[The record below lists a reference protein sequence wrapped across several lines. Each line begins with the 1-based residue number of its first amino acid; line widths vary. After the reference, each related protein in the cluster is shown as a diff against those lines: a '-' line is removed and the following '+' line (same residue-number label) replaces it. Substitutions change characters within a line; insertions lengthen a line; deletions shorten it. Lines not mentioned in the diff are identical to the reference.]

1 MDINDIKELL
11 DCRVSDVGAAKLPEP
26 FMGLG
31 YVISLCIKLADPIV
45 ESITD
50 KPTHSYFHHYRTVNR
65 ALDDAAQLLGMYIQQ
80 NGYDFFPVAA
90 SQSVNVRGNPFE
102 GVYSHKQAAV
112 YCGMGSIGINNLFIH
127 NSYGPRV
134 RLATVFTN
142 CPVTEKQAHILEKK
156 DYTKCKAC
164 GKCIAACPAHA
175 ITQDA
180 FDPKACSDYMKKEF
194 QLIGRGSVCGICMRI
209 CDENRWFEHKK

>member
-1 MDINDIKELL
+1 MNINIEQIKDLL

-31 YVISLCIKLADPIV
+31 YAVSLCVKLSDPIV
-45 ESITD
+45 EQITD

-65 ALDDAAQLLGMYIQQ
+65 NLDDAAQLLGMYLQK

-90 SQSVNVRGNPFE
+90 SQSVNINGNPFA
-102 GVYSHKQAAV
+102 GIYSHKQAAV
-112 YCGMGSIGINNLFIH
+112 YCGLGFVGVNNLFIH
-127 NSYGPRV
+127 KDFGTRV

-142 CPVTEKQAHILEKK
+142 CPITEKQAHILIKN
-156 DYTKCKAC
+156 DYTNCKNC
-164 GKCIAACPAHA
+164 GKCISACPANA
-175 ITQDA
+175 ITFDG

-194 QLIGRGSVCGICMRI
+194 QLIGRGSVCGICMRV
-209 CDENRWFEHKK
+209 CEENINQK